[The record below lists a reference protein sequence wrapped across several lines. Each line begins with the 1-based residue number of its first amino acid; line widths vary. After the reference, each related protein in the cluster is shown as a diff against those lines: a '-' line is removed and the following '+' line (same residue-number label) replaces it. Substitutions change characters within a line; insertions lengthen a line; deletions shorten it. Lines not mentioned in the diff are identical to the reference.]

1 MSQCASC
8 GMAVD
13 EKNPAAKSELKGETY
28 YFCSSNCKAA
38 FDKNPQQFVDKAKS
52 AAHEHE
58 HEH

>member
-1 MSQCASC
+1 
-8 GMAVD
+8 MAVD